1 MENMEFHLYLE
12 ELSEQAVAQFVRA
25 FEQQHN
31 DITIEINKVDKEDI
45 FFTREGNVIV
55 SELCEIPYWQLMFL
69 TPLESIAYEAYHLC
83 LNNGWNACL
92 FAPKSTTVSVGFEE
106 GLLAIKVAHLWY
118 REGKSDKVY
127 HLYLAYEPN
136 ANFYTI
142 ISRYGRRNGVLRQQ
156 EKSFDTRLEEAE
168 KEWKRIFD
176 EKKRK
181 GYQEQKTIRATQLE
195 FEF

>member
-1 MENMEFHLYLE
+1 MEFHLYLE

-31 DITIEINKVDKEDI
+31 DITIEINKVDKVDI
-45 FFTREGNVIV
+45 FFAQEGNVIV
-55 SELCEIPYWQLMFL
+55 SELCEIPYWQLML
-69 TPLESIAYEAYHLC
+69 LIPLESIAYEAYHLC
-83 LNNGWNACL
+83 LSNGWNACL
-92 FAPKSTTVSVGFEE
+92 FDPKSTAVSVGFEE

-127 HLYLAYEPN
+127 HLYLIYEPN

-142 ISRYGRRNGVLRQQ
+142 ISRYGRRNGVFRQQ

-168 KEWKRIFD
+168 K
-176 EKKRK
+176 
-181 GYQEQKTIRATQLE
+181 
-195 FEF
+195 